1 MSTVF
6 YAGVKYTKH
15 MEETLDSTQIN
26 QSVLQSLLG
35 DSDTSLIPESL
46 VTTLT
51 VGFIILNVIA
61 VLFLVFYIVSLIRK
75 WKVESAVLHMQKDLA
90 EIKAAIAKP
99 QAEHTATPASPAPSN
114 NPVIATNDDAQK
126 PPLT

>member
-1 MSTVF
+1 MDSSTDM
-6 YAGVKYTKH
+6 TQLDP
-15 MEETLDSTQIN
+15 TL
-26 QSVLQSLLG
+26 LQGLLG
-35 DSDTSLIPESL
+35 DSGTSLIPESL

-90 EIKAAIAKP
+90 EIKASLATGQPVSSNSSNVQRSEKPTLIA
-99 QAEHTATPASPAPSN
+99 QSSSERSADSDRS
-114 NPVIATNDDAQK
+114 TNDLA
-126 PPLT
+126 